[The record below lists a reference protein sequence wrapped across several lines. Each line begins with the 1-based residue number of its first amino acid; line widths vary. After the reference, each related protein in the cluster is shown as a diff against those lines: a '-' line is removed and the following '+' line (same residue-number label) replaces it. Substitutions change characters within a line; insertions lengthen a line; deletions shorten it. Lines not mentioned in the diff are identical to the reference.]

1 MVSREELAETAEKL
15 NTLESEVEKIKGQHQ
30 MTEREAEQLAV
41 LEMSVSLLLSE
52 VVTVPFSH
60 LLPLSSVQAVPHTSL
75 SFLHASPSYSTPK
88 RFLICLLSS
97 PPPFSFSS
105 PSPPFTE
112 TYPTSPHLSPL
123 LLSFLPLSLSPISLL
138 PCHLPFPFSKGSQ

>member
-1 MVSREELAETAEKL
+1 MVSKEELAETAEKL

-30 MTEREAEQLAV
+30 MTEREAEQLAA

-60 LLPLSSVQAVPHTSL
+60 LLPLSSLQAVPHTSL

-97 PPPFSFSS
+97 HFHP
-105 PSPPFTE
+105 
-112 TYPTSPHLSPL
+112 PL
-123 LLSFLPLSLSPISLL
+123 LPSLKPIPLPLDRKSVV
-138 PCHLPFPFSKGSQ
+138 